1 MRTTRVTPTT
11 FYRGSLVLPL
21 LIPALTW
28 WLFPN
33 MGTAILIMSLVI
45 AGLPYLVFA
54 CFLIWKLGR
63 VPANGDVPQPI
74 LLAPVYFL
82 PFELAAFLGWSA
94 HLEGFGLNL
103 LGALL
108 GFLPIAMFLLMF
120 GYFYVGA
127 TILLLVLFR
136 GLGWI
141 RAPGEAAAAA

>member
-1 MRTTRVTPTT
+1 MSPV
-11 FYRGSLVLPL
+11 

-28 WLFPN
+28 WLWPN

-45 AGLPYLVFA
+45 AGLPYLAFA
-54 CFLIWKLGR
+54 CFLSWKLGR
-63 VPANGDVPQPI
+63 VPPTGDVPQPI
-74 LLAPVYFL
+74 LLAPAYFL
-82 PFELAAFLGWSA
+82 PFELVAVLAWSA

-108 GFLPIAMFLLMF
+108 GFLPIAMFLVMF

-136 GLGWI
+136 RLGWV
-141 RAPGEAAAAA
+141 RAPDRAAVAA

>member
-1 MRTTRVTPTT
+1 VTPTT

-21 LIPALTW
+21 LVPGLTW

-63 VPANGDVPQPI
+63 VPQTANVPLPI

-82 PFELAAFLGWSA
+82 PFELVAVLAWSA

-108 GFLPIAMFLLMF
+108 GFLPIAMFLVMF

-127 TILLLVLFR
+127 TILLFLLFR
-136 GLGWI
+136 RLRWI
-141 RAPGEAAAAA
+141 RTRGEAAAVA